1 MKDRSFVARKALA
14 EEFPVTGFVQ
24 ELARVGLYKRTQG
37 RITRQV
43 TAAALLVTI
52 ALGCWQL
59 SLVFKTWA
67 WLQLRGPGLEYLIP
81 GVLLALGA
89 WLSYRLVNYP
99 PFADF
104 LIAVEAEMAK
114 VSWPSRRELVRA
126 TIVVLVSM
134 LVITIML
141 SLYDTA
147 WWLVLYKLVNISG
160 SAG

>member
-1 MKDRSFVARKALA
+1 M
-14 EEFPVTGFVQ
+14 TGFVQ

-114 VSWPSRRELVRA
+114 VSRPSRRELVRA